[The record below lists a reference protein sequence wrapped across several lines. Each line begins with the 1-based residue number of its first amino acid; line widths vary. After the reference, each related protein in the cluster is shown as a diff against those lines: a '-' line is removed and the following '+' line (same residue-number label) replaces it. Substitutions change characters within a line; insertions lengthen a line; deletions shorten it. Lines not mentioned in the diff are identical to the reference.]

1 MYYYKGS
8 CISQVLILT
17 LLYHH
22 QDYVVNNYSKLKHC
36 DKSSFFVPDSLT
48 QCNELTMKSLEYD
61 MKLYFMSSLLLNNR
75 NHNCYIRFLILL
87 SGDISLNPG
96 PPVNLT
102 QINNDWK
109 IFEQRGFHMA
119 HININ
124 SLLPKIDEL
133 RAIAY

>member
-1 MYYYKGS
+1 MR
-8 CISQVLILT
+8 LFL
-17 LLYHH
+17 
-22 QDYVVNNYSKLKHC
+22 
-36 DKSSFFVPDSLT
+36 
-48 QCNELTMKSLEYD
+48 
-61 MKLYFMSSLLLNNR
+61 MSSLLLNNR

-124 SLLPKIDEL
+124 SLLPEIDEL
-133 RAIAY
+133 RTIAYSTKLSVIGITESKLDDTVTNAEISIEGYDVLRCDRNRRGEVLRVT